1 MNQFSTSTAKSLSF
15 SEAIAYT
22 EKTIEQ
28 IIKNQLSEVEIEKAI
43 ANLVKNQAGARGFFV
58 AYLTGET
65 SLADRPTEGVIKG
78 LQSSP
83 KIVSDLLVK
92 NVAMSAAMKLTH
104 LRDRDPIAA
113 EGSER
118 VNRRAIAIIQKL
130 NLAEIKQEVQ
140 ELQSTII
147 KGEGSYQEF
156 INKWGYDREQ
166 QAAIQQAISLI
177 LE

>member
-1 MNQFSTSTAKSLSF
+1 MNQSSQSNTKSLSF
-15 SEAIAYT
+15 AEAIAYT
-22 EKTIEQ
+22 ENTIEQ
-28 IIKNQLSEVEIEKAI
+28 IIKNQLSEAEIEKAI
-43 ANLVKNQAGARGFFV
+43 ADIVKSQAGARGFFV

-65 SLADRPTEGVIKG
+65 FLADCPTKGVIKG

-83 KIVSDLLVK
+83 EIISDLLVK

-104 LRDRDPIAA
+104 LRNQDSTAA

-118 VNRRAIAIIQKL
+118 VNRRAIDLIQQL
-130 NLAEIKQEVQ
+130 EMAEIKREVQ
-140 ELQSTII
+140 ELESTIM

-156 INKWGYDREQ
+156 ITRWGYDREQ

-177 LE
+177 